1 MKPIEFEGSNVVY
14 GENQPEYQPLPAL
27 KRKGNSG
34 EIVTCWELSP
44 DELKQIQ
51 ETGKI
56 WVSMLTFGQPLQP
69 VLVSVDKPE
78 PYDPE

>member
-44 DELKQIQ
+44 DEIKQVQ

-56 WVSMLTFGQPLQP
+56 YLSILTFRQPLQP
-69 VLVSVDKPE
+69 VYLSVDIPTA
-78 PYDPE
+78 YDQQ